1 MEHKLIRI
9 VATQFDF
16 FQVFELY
23 IDHLHLIP
31 NLLLISE
38 EGILQ
43 EYIAINR
50 DIIVTK

>member
-23 IDHLHLIP
+23 IDHLHLNP
-31 NLLLISE
+31 NLLFIPIN
-38 EGILQ
+38 GIFQ